1 MNEYR
6 RNSDKAKRKYEDRTL
21 FVRGRVT
28 HVASG
33 AGFVVL
39 EDVLWCHDFYVGSER
54 VMYVGQKVIIRGRF
68 RNGCLCDSRLM
79 G

>member
-6 RNSDKAKRKYEDRTL
+6 RNSDKVKRRYEDRTI

-28 HVASG
+28 YVASS
-33 AGFVVL
+33 AGYVVL
-39 EDVLWCHDFYVGSER
+39 EDVLDCFDFYVGSER
-54 VMYVGQKVIIRGRF
+54 AMYVGQKVIIRGRF
-68 RNGCLCDSRLM
+68 RYGSLHDSRLM

>member
-6 RNSDKAKRKYEDRTL
+6 QNSDKANRRYDDRTI
-21 FVRGRVT
+21 FVQGRVT
-28 HVASG
+28 KVYSG
-33 AGFVVL
+33 VVTL
-39 EDVLWCHDFYVGSER
+39 EDVLRCYGFCMGSER